1 MTTTPV
7 AERDRWLSKGVVALA
22 ALIALVLLALIG
34 TLVKSYLFDGSSN
47 EAQDRAIQTLRGQIR
62 ENPDDPALRVS
73 LADYYLKQ
81 RDWQNALT
89 QAEEALRIDDSYLGA
104 LFDRGLAYRGM
115 GNWGEAVASLERILE
130 LTKDNANLQLDPR
143 IAGVHYYLGDVYLRQ
158 GDAQKALEQG
168 QAAWL
173 INKTDAD
180 SIFLIGKAEAALGDD
195 EAALDAFE
203 TAVAFD
209 PEYTEVYTAME
220 DVAHR
225 LGNEHKAAYAAGMKG
240 IFGGD
245 VAGGVK
251 KLEQATSETWDDQP
265 ALSHALWG
273 LGYGYEQLG
282 RHDDAISAL
291 ARALEAD
298 PQNIVAQQF
307 KKQLEQRQQ

>member
-7 AERDRWLSKGVVALA
+7 VERDRWLSKGVVALA
-22 ALIALVLLALIG
+22 ALIALILVALVG
-34 TLVKSYLFDGSSN
+34 TLVKSYLFDSSSN
-47 EAQDRAIQTLRGQIR
+47 EAQERAIQTLRGQIR

-81 RDWQNALT
+81 QDWQNALT
-89 QAEEALRIDDSYLGA
+89 QAQEALRIDDTYLGG
-104 LFDRGLAYRGM
+104 LFDQGMAYRGM
-115 GNWGEAVASLERILE
+115 RNYEAAVASFERMIE
-130 LTKDNANLQLDPR
+130 LTKDNPNMQVDSR
-143 IAGVHYYLGDVYLRQ
+143 MAGVHYYLGDVYLRI
-158 GDAQKALEQG
+158 GDAQKALEHG
-168 QAAWL
+168 QAAWV

-209 PEYTEVYTAME
+209 PEYTEVYVAME
-220 DVAHR
+220 DVAKR

-251 KLEQATSETWDDQP
+251 KLEQATSETWDDQT
-265 ALSHALWG
+265 ALSQALWG

-282 RHDDAISAL
+282 RHDDAIAAL
-291 ARALEAD
+291 SRALEAD
-298 PQNIVAQQF
+298 PTNIVAQQF
-307 KKQLEQRQQ
+307 KKQLEQR